1 MGRPPDS
8 RASLGQ
14 RLEDE
19 DDAITEGVRLQT
31 KEWVAKLRR
40 GNPRS
45 DRHHTSILAG
55 IAGGLM
61 DELWELAQG
70 DIEKAQALYASF
82 AAAYFDRADEDR
94 AADAQ
99 EVSRAE

>member
-1 MGRPPDS
+1 MKRPPDS

-19 DDAITEGVRLQT
+19 DDAITEGIREQT
-31 KEWVAKLRR
+31 KEWVVKLRR
-40 GNPRS
+40 GNTRS
-45 DRHHTSILAG
+45 TRNHSAILAG
-55 IAGGLM
+55 IAGGLL
-61 DELWELAQG
+61 DELWDLTGG
-70 DIEKAQALYASF
+70 DIERAQGLYDSF

-99 EVSRAE
+99 DQAHAE

>member
-1 MGRPPDS
+1 MNRPPDS

-19 DDAITEGVRLQT
+19 DDAITEGVRIQT

-45 DRHHTSILAG
+45 ERHHASILAG
-55 IAGGLM
+55 VAGGLL
-61 DELWELAQG
+61 DQIWELTGG
-70 DIEKAQALYASF
+70 DIDRSERLFDSF
-82 AAAYFDRADEDR
+82 ADAYFDKAEEDR
-94 AADAQ
+94 EADKQ
-99 EVSRAE
+99 EVSNAE

>member
-1 MGRPPDS
+1 MNRPPDS

-19 DDAITEGVRLQT
+19 DDAITEGIRQQT
-31 KEWVAKLRR
+31 KEWVVKLRR

-45 DRHHTSILAG
+45 TRNHSAILAG
-55 IAGGLM
+55 IAGGLL
-61 DELWELAQG
+61 DELWDLTGG
-70 DIEKAQALYASF
+70 DIERAQGLYDSF

-99 EVSRAE
+99 DQAHAE